1 MCETTDAK
9 QETQTLQING
19 HLGNDGADLTDWAF
33 SSNESPV
40 QISERTRALG
50 CDVWETFLDKDGRLI
65 NESALRKAIFKGGV
79 DFKIRKEVWSFLFGL
94 YPFSSTKRERE
105 ALAAENKARY
115 QALKTRWKG
124 LVDAYKPPVEPDIPE
139 SMPLYLKEFQDCN
152 TDLNQSERDR
162 LLEVAIVEQKASLE
176 GEDQLVF
183 LNFTAKLHADR
194 KPVDVTKLHS
204 SIKVIDK
211 DVPRT
216 DRSQVFFAGKG
227 NHNLLVLRDI
237 LITYSAY
244 HQDVGYVQGMNDIL
258 SRFLIVFGSEPEAY
272 RCFVNY
278 METVKDDFLDDGMLD
293 KIKQVRVL
301 LNKLDEQ
308 LYNHF
313 ETNGMGDM
321 LFVHRWLVLTFK
333 REFSYEDA
341 LTMFEIISSQHL
353 ELSSVE
359 AERERSRQRAKE
371 LERDGGKFH
380 VPVVDMNMKYSFDV
394 FVCLAV
400 LKEYKHELMKCSEVS
415 SVYNTIHSLSMKM
428 DLNIIL
434 MRAEELFFK
443 YCRKSVEDCFHVV
456 DYESMS

>member
-1 MCETTDAK
+1 MCETSEGK
-9 QETQTLQING
+9 QEKQTLQVNG
-19 HLGNDGADLTDWAF
+19 KLENDGAVCTNWTL

-50 CDVWETFLDKDGRLI
+50 SDVWETFLDKDGRVV

-79 DFKIRKEVWSFLFGL
+79 DSRIRKDVWSFLFGL
-94 YPFSSTKRERE
+94 FPFSSTRRERE
-105 ALAAENKARY
+105 ALGAENEARY
-115 QALKTRWKG
+115 QALKIRWKE
-124 LVDAYKPPVEPDIPE
+124 LVQTYQPPVESDVPE
-139 SMPLYLKEFQDCN
+139 SIPLYLKECQACN
-152 TDLNQSERDR
+152 SNLNQAQNHQSESST
-162 LLEVAIVEQKASLE
+162 VAEQKSPVA

-183 LNFTAKLHADR
+183 LTLTAKLHAHR
-194 KPVDVTKLHS
+194 QPIDVVKLHS
-204 SIKVIDK
+204 CIRVIDK

-227 NHNLLVLRDI
+227 NQNLLVLRDI

-244 HQDVGYVQGMNDIL
+244 HPDVGYVQGMNDIL
-258 SRFLIVFGSEPEAY
+258 SRFLIVLGSETEAY
-272 RCFVNY
+272 WCFVNY
-278 METVKDDFLDDGMLD
+278 METVKRDFLDDGMLH
-293 KIKQVRVL
+293 KVEQVRVL
-301 LNKLDEQ
+301 LKRLDEH

-313 ETNGMGDM
+313 QSQGMGDI
-321 LFVHRWLVLTFK
+321 LFVHRWLVLSFK
-333 REFSYEDA
+333 REFPYGDA

-353 ELSSVE
+353 ELSSME

-371 LERDGGKFH
+371 LEKDGGLFH
-380 VPVVDMNMKYSFDV
+380 VPVVDMNANYPFEV

-400 LKEYKHELMKCSEVS
+400 LKEYKYELMKCSEVS

-443 YCRKSVEDCFHVV
+443 YCRKSVEDCFQVV
-456 DYESMS
+456 DYESMV